1 MRKKH
6 SHRAEKSARH
16 ATPSGH
22 RSNKSGR
29 SENKSRRAGA
39 SASAGNRDNNARS
52 GKRSKHRRDES
63 HHRHI
68 PESLRQYVTGIIDMK
83 SSGKA
88 YLLPDQKDIEDVF
101 IAANHTHRT
110 LNGDRVKVLLFP
122 RRGSVGKLEG
132 QVVEILQRNKNY
144 IVGIV
149 ERSGSY
155 YFLAP
160 DNPSVPVDIFLPQ
173 DTLKNAKAGE
183 KVVVRIV
190 DWPAKFNNP
199 IGEVVSVL
207 GQPGDNHVEMQSI
220 LADFNF
226 PLSYPEAAE
235 KEAEKMKD
243 EVTPLD
249 LKHRRD
255 FRDIYT
261 CTIDPVDAKDYDD
274 ALSFRPLP
282 GGLVEVGVHIADV
295 SHFVKPGSAIDQEAY
310 DRATS
315 VYLVDRT
322 IAMLPERLS
331 NDLCSLRADVDRF
344 TFSAVFV
351 IKPDTAEIT
360 DSWFGKGVIRSNKRF
375 AYEQVQA
382 VLEEAGAI
390 ETASGAQTA
399 PAALNPNAVPA
410 PSLAESEVQALIALF
425 KISQKLK
432 AARYAKGAINFHSQE
447 VRFRLDPVTAKPLSV
462 YIKEQKEANFLVE
475 EFMLLANR
483 SVAEWVGKRQKPFV
497 YRVHDEPNPEKL
509 NTFVEFVRKLGY
521 KMNTRSRSGLV
532 KSFNALLD
540 QVNGRAEQNMI
551 ETISVRTMA
560 KAYYSSNNI
569 GHYGLA
575 FKFYTHFT
583 SPIRRYP
590 DLMVHRLLEYYLS
603 QENIAKPTDLAAI
616 EERCEHSSEM
626 ERRAAEAERA
636 SVKYKQAEF
645 LSDKI
650 GETFYGLVSGVSKWG
665 IYVALE
671 GNYCEGMVPLRSL
684 TDDFYELD
692 EENYRVVGVRTGQS
706 YKLGDRVRIRVDS
719 VDMNKKQM
727 NFSFVPEAKK

>member
-1 MRKKH
+1 MRKKRNATANGRGKQVGGRKSGKNRRSTADGGQRNDNH
-6 SHRAEKSARH
+6 PAGTRGRRAETDTRNSRNN
-16 ATPSGH
+16 
-22 RSNKSGR
+22 RRRGR
-29 SENKSRRAGA
+29 NDDRP
-39 SASAGNRDNNARS
+39 
-52 GKRSKHRRDES
+52 
-63 HHRHI
+63 RHI
-68 PESLRQYVTGIIDMK
+68 PESLRQYVTGIVDMK

-88 YLLPDQKDIEDVF
+88 YLLPDNKEISDVF
-101 IAANHTHRT
+101 IAANHTKHA
-110 LNGDRVKVLLFP
+110 LGGDRVRVLLFP
-122 RRGSVGKLEG
+122 HRGSVGKLEG

-149 ERSGSY
+149 ERSGAY
-155 YFLAP
+155 YFLVP
-160 DNPSVPVDIFLPQ
+160 DNPAVPVDIFLPA
-173 DTLKNAKAGE
+173 DALKGAKDGE
-183 KVVVRIV
+183 KVVARIA
-190 DWPAKFNNP
+190 DWPPHLNNP
-199 IGEVVSVL
+199 IGEVIAVL

-220 LADFNF
+220 LADYNF
-226 PLSYPEAAE
+226 PLSYPAAAEAEAA
-235 KEAEKMKD
+235 KMKD
-243 EVTPLD
+243 EVTAAD
-249 LKHRRD
+249 LKQRRD

-261 CTIDPVDAKDYDD
+261 CTIDPADAKDYDD
-274 ALSFRPLP
+274 ALSFRTLP
-282 GGLVEVGVHIADV
+282 DGQVEVGVHIADV

-344 TFSAVFV
+344 TFSAVFTM
-351 IKPDTAEIT
+351 KPETAEVT
-360 DSWFGKGVIRSNKRF
+360 GFWFGKGLIRSNRRF

-382 VLEEAGAI
+382 VLEKAGLTETLSEAA
-390 ETASGAQTA
+390 EKA
-399 PAALNPNAVPA
+399 PAPKPALKSDEKDA
-410 PSLAESEVQALIALF
+410 LATLCRL
-425 KISQKLK
+425 SQKLK

-447 VRFRLDPVTAKPLSV
+447 VRFHLDPVTAKPLGV

-483 SVAEWVGKRQKPFV
+483 YVAEWAGKRKKPFV

-532 KSFNALLD
+532 KSFNTLLEA
-540 QVNGRAEQNMI
+540 VSGKAEQNMI

-560 KAYYSSNNI
+560 KAYYSTGNI

-575 FKFYTHFT
+575 FKYYTHFT

-590 DLMVHRLLEYYLS
+590 DLMVHRLLAHYLGKG
-603 QENIAKPTDLAAI
+603 EAVDVKAL

-636 SVKYKQAEF
+636 SVKYKQAEY
-645 LSDKI
+645 LSDKV
-650 GETFYGLVSGVSKWG
+650 GEYFYGLVSGVSKWG

-706 YKLGDRVRIRVDS
+706 YKLGDRVKIRVDS

-727 NFSFVPEAKK
+727 NFSF

>member
-1 MRKKH
+1 MKKQRNSASGGRGRKAGASK
-6 SHRAEKSARH
+6 RKTNRRSASDSGNRNNNDK
-16 ATPSGH
+16 PSDSS
-22 RSNKSGR
+22 RSGR
-29 SENKSRRAGA
+29 SGDPAGA
-39 SASAGNRDNNARS
+39 GRNRP
-52 GKRSKHRRDES
+52 GKNRGRNDGR

-68 PESLRQYVTGIIDMK
+68 PESLRQYVTGTVDMK

-88 YLLPDQKDIEDVF
+88 YLLPDNKEIADVF
-101 IAANHTHRT
+101 IAANHTKHA
-110 LNGDRVKVLLFP
+110 LGGDRVRVLLFP
-122 RRGSVGKLEG
+122 HRGSVGKLEG

-149 ERSGSY
+149 ERSGAY
-155 YFLAP
+155 YFLVP
-160 DNPSVPVDIFLPQ
+160 DNPSVPVDIFLPKE
-173 DTLKNAKAGE
+173 TLKDAKAGE
-183 KVVVRIV
+183 KVVVRIT
-190 DWPAKFNNP
+190 DWPPHLNNP
-199 IGEVVSVL
+199 VGEVMAVL

-220 LADFNF
+220 LADYNF
-226 PLSYPEAAE
+226 PLAYPEAAE
-235 KEAEKMKD
+235 AEARKMKD
-243 EVTPLD
+243 EVTVAD
-249 LKHRRD
+249 LKQRRD
-255 FRDIYT
+255 FREVYT
-261 CTIDPVDAKDYDD
+261 CTIDPADAKDFDD
-274 ALSFRPLP
+274 ALSFRRLDD
-282 GGLVEVGVHIADV
+282 GQVEVGVHIADV
-295 SHFVKPGSAIDQEAY
+295 SHFVKPGSAIDREAY

-331 NDLCSLRADVDRF
+331 NDLCSLRADVERF
-344 TFSAVFV
+344 TFSAVFKM
-351 IKPDTAEIT
+351 KPETAEVT
-360 DSWFGKGVIRSNKRF
+360 DFWFGKGVIRSNRRF

-382 VLEEAGAI
+382 VLEKAGLTETFSEAA
-390 ETASGAQTA
+390 EKAAA
-399 PAALNPNAVPA
+399 PKPALKTD
-410 PSLAESEVQALIALF
+410 EKEALTDLF
-425 KISQKLK
+425 RLSQKLK
-432 AARYAKGAINFHSQE
+432 TARYAKGAINFHSQE
-447 VRFRLDPVTAKPLSV
+447 VRFHLDPVTAKPLGV

-483 SVAEWVGKRQKPFV
+483 YVAEWAGKRKKPFV

-532 KSFNALLD
+532 KSFNTLLD
-540 QVNGRAEQNMI
+540 AVAGKAEQNMI

-575 FKFYTHFT
+575 FKYYTHFT

-590 DLMVHRLLEYYLS
+590 DLMVHRLLEHYLGKG
-603 QENIAKPTDLAAI
+603 EPVDLNTL

-636 SVKYKQAEF
+636 SVKYKQAEY
-645 LSDKI
+645 LSDKV
-650 GETFYGLVSGVSKWG
+650 GEYFYGLVSGVSKWG

-727 NFSFVPEAKK
+727 NFSF

>member
-1 MRKKH
+1 
-6 SHRAEKSARH
+6 
-16 ATPSGH
+16 
-22 RSNKSGR
+22 
-29 SENKSRRAGA
+29 
-39 SASAGNRDNNARS
+39 
-52 GKRSKHRRDES
+52 
-63 HHRHI
+63 
-68 PESLRQYVTGIIDMK
+68 MK

-88 YLLPDQKDIEDVF
+88 YLLPDNKEIEDVF
-101 IAANHTHRT
+101 IAANHTKHAMD
-110 LNGDRVKVLLFP
+110 GDHVRVLLFP

-132 QVVEILQRNKNY
+132 QIVEILQRNKNY

-149 ERSGSY
+149 TRSGAY
-155 YFLAP
+155 YFLEP
-160 DNPSVPVDIFLPQ
+160 DNPSVPVDIFLPA
-173 DTLKNAKAGE
+173 DTLKDAKPGE

-190 DWPAKFNNP
+190 DWPPHLNNP
-199 IGEVVSVL
+199 VGEVIAVL
-207 GQPGDNHVEMQSI
+207 GKPGDNTVEMQSI
-220 LADFNF
+220 LADYNF
-226 PLSYPEAAE
+226 PLSYPAAAEAEAA
-235 KEAEKMKD
+235 KMKD
-243 EVTPLD
+243 EVTAAD
-249 LKHRRD
+249 LKQRRD
-255 FRDIYT
+255 FRNIYT

-274 ALSFRPLP
+274 ALSFRSLP
-282 GGLVEVGVHIADV
+282 DGQVEVGVHIADV

-331 NDLCSLRADVDRF
+331 NDLCSLRADVERF
-344 TFSAVFV
+344 TFSALFTM
-351 IKPDTAEIT
+351 KPETAEVT
-360 DSWFGKGVIRSNKRF
+360 DFWFGKGVIRSNRRF

-382 VLEEAGAI
+382 VLEAEGLATPSVSAVKVSAP
-390 ETASGAQTA
+390 EPALTASEVK
-399 PAALNPNAVPA
+399 ALT
-410 PSLAESEVQALIALF
+410 ALF
-425 KISQKLK
+425 AISQKLK
-432 AARYAKGAINFHSQE
+432 EARYAKGAINFHSQE

-462 YIKEQKEANFLVE
+462 YVKEQKEANFLVE

-483 SVAEWVGKRQKPFV
+483 YVAEWAGKRKKAFV

-532 KSFNALLD
+532 KSFNTLLT
-540 QVNGRAEQNMI
+540 QVVGKAEQNMI

-560 KAYYSSNNI
+560 KAYYSTNNI

-575 FKFYTHFT
+575 FKYYTHFT

-590 DLMVHRLLEYYLS
+590 DLMVHRLLAHYLG
-603 QENIAKPTDLAAI
+603 QADAKGAAPDVATL

-636 SVKYKQAEF
+636 SVKYKQAEY
-645 LSDKI
+645 LSDKV
-650 GETFYGLVSGVSKWG
+650 GEYFYGLVSGVSKWG

-706 YKLGDRVRIRVDS
+706 YKLGDRVKIRVDS

-727 NFSFVPEAKK
+727 NFSF

>member
-1 MRKKH
+1 MRKK
-6 SHRAEKSARH
+6 RN
-16 ATPSGH
+16 
-22 RSNKSGR
+22 SNKPGRGKQTSGR
-29 SENKSRRAGA
+29 KSQSGRQAAAG
-39 SASAGNRDNNARS
+39 RKDDR
-52 GKRSKHRRDES
+52 
-63 HHRHI
+63 HRHI
-68 PESLRQYVTGIIDMK
+68 PESLRQYITGKVDMK

-88 YLLPDQKDIEDVF
+88 YLLPDNKEIEDVF
-101 IAANHTHRT
+101 IAANHTKHA
-110 LNGDRVKVLLFP
+110 LDGDHVRVLLFP

-132 QVVEILQRNKNY
+132 QIVEILQRNKNY

-149 ERSGSY
+149 TRSGAY
-155 YFLAP
+155 YFLEP
-160 DNPSVPVDIFLPQ
+160 DNPSVPVDIFLPA
-173 DTLKNAKAGE
+173 DTLKDAKPGE
-183 KVVVRIV
+183 KVVVRIA
-190 DWPAKFNNP
+190 DWPAHLNNP
-199 IGEVVSVL
+199 VGEVIAVL
-207 GQPGDNHVEMQSI
+207 GKPGDNTVEMQSI
-220 LADFNF
+220 LADYNF
-226 PLSYPEAAE
+226 PLSYPAAAEAEAA
-235 KEAEKMKD
+235 KMKD
-243 EVTPLD
+243 AVTAAD
-249 LKHRRD
+249 LKQRRD
-255 FRDIYT
+255 FRNVYT

-274 ALSFRPLP
+274 ALSFRRLND
-282 GGLVEVGVHIADV
+282 GQVEVGVHIADV
-295 SHFVKPGSAIDQEAY
+295 SHFVKPGSAIDKEAY

-344 TFSAVFV
+344 TFSAVFTM
-351 IKPDTAEIT
+351 KPETAEIT
-360 DSWFGKGVIRSNKRF
+360 DFWFGKGVIRSDRRF

-382 VLEEAGAI
+382 VLEAEGL
-390 ETASGAQTA
+390 AS
-399 PAALNPNAVPA
+399 A
-410 PSLAESEVQALIALF
+410 PSNPVPPPEPALTPAEVKALTALF
-425 KISQKLK
+425 AISQKLK
-432 AARYAKGAINFHSQE
+432 EARYAKGAINFHSQE

-462 YIKEQKEANFLVE
+462 YVKEQKEANFLVE

-483 SVAEWVGKRQKPFV
+483 YVAEWAGKRKKAFV

-532 KSFNALLD
+532 KSFNTLLN
-540 QVNGRAEQNMI
+540 QVVGKAEQNMI

-560 KAYYSSNNI
+560 KAYYSTNNI

-575 FKFYTHFT
+575 FKYYTHFT

-590 DLMVHRLLEYYLS
+590 DLMVHRLLARYLG
-603 QENIAKPTDLAAI
+603 QADAKGAAPDLATL

-636 SVKYKQAEF
+636 SVKYKQAEY
-645 LSDKI
+645 LSDKV
-650 GETFYGLVSGVSKWG
+650 GEYFYGLVSGVSKWG

-706 YKLGDRVRIRVDS
+706 YKLGDRVKIRIDS

-727 NFSFVPEAKK
+727 NFSF

>member
-6 SHRAEKSARH
+6 SHRSEKSARH
-16 ATPSGH
+16 AANSGH

-149 ERSGSY
+149 ERSGNY
-155 YFLAP
+155 YFLVP

-432 AARYAKGAINFHSQE
+432 TARYAKGAINFHSQE

-590 DLMVHRLLEYYLS
+590 DLMVHRLLEYYLD
-603 QENIAKPTDLAAI
+603 QDKAAKPADLAAL

-727 NFSFVPEAKK
+727 NFSFVPETKK

>member
-6 SHRAEKSARH
+6 SHRSEKSARH
-16 ATPSGH
+16 SAANGH
-22 RSNKSGR
+22 RSNQQGR
-29 SENKSRRAGA
+29 SSENKSRHAQG
-39 SASAGNRDNNARS
+39 RS
-52 GKRSKHRRDES
+52 HTHSSKRRRDDDS
-63 HHRHI
+63 QHHRHI
-68 PESLRQYVTGIIDMK
+68 PESLRQYVTGTIDMK

-155 YFLAP
+155 YFLVP

-243 EVTPLD
+243 EVTPHD
-249 LKHRRD
+249 LKQRRD

-274 ALSFRPLP
+274 ALSFRPLS

-344 TFSAVFV
+344 TFSAMFV
-351 IKPDTAEIT
+351 MKPDTAEIT
-360 DSWFGKGVIRSNKRF
+360 DFWFGKGVIRSNKRF

-390 ETASGAQTA
+390 EAAQSA
-399 PAALNPNAVPA
+399 PNATLNPNAVPA
-410 PSLAESEVQALIALF
+410 PTLTESETEALIALF

-603 QENIAKPTDLAAI
+603 QEHIAKPADLAAI

-650 GETFYGLVSGVSKWG
+650 GEMFYGLVSGVSKWG

-706 YKLGDRVRIRVDS
+706 YKLGDRVRIKVDS

>member
-1 MRKKH
+1 MRKK
-6 SHRAEKSARH
+6 RSAKPGRGKQ
-16 ATPSGH
+16 T
-22 RSNKSGR
+22 SGR
-29 SENKSRRAGA
+29 KSQSGRQAATGRKDNRRG
-39 SASAGNRDNNARS
+39 GHGKKRDNDR
-52 GKRSKHRRDES
+52 
-63 HHRHI
+63 HRHI
-68 PESLRQYVTGIIDMK
+68 PESLRQYITGKVDMK

-88 YLLPDQKDIEDVF
+88 YLLPDNKEIEDVF
-101 IAANHTHRT
+101 IAANHTKHA
-110 LNGDRVKVLLFP
+110 LDGDHVRVLLFP

-132 QVVEILQRNKNY
+132 QIVEILQRNKNY

-149 ERSGSY
+149 TRSGAY
-155 YFLAP
+155 YFLEP
-160 DNPSVPVDIFLPQ
+160 DNPSVPVDIFLPA
-173 DTLKNAKAGE
+173 DTLKDAKPGE
-183 KVVVRIV
+183 KVVVRIA
-190 DWPAKFNNP
+190 DWPAHLNNP
-199 IGEVVSVL
+199 VGEVIAVL
-207 GQPGDNHVEMQSI
+207 GKPGDNTVEMQSI
-220 LADFNF
+220 LADYNF
-226 PLSYPEAAE
+226 PLSYPAAAEAEAA
-235 KEAEKMKD
+235 KMKD
-243 EVTPLD
+243 AVTAAD
-249 LKHRRD
+249 LKQRRD
-255 FRDIYT
+255 FRNIYT

-274 ALSFRPLP
+274 ALSFRRLND
-282 GGLVEVGVHIADV
+282 GQVEVGVHIADV
-295 SHFVKPGSAIDQEAY
+295 SHFVKPGSAIDKEAY

-344 TFSAVFV
+344 TFSAVFTM
-351 IKPDTAEIT
+351 KPETAEIT
-360 DSWFGKGVIRSNKRF
+360 DFWFGKGVIRSDRRF

-382 VLEEAGAI
+382 VLEAEGL
-390 ETASGAQTA
+390 AS
-399 PAALNPNAVPA
+399 A
-410 PSLAESEVQALIALF
+410 PSNPVPPPEPALTPSEVKALTALF
-425 KISQKLK
+425 AISQKLK
-432 AARYAKGAINFHSQE
+432 EARYAKGAINFHSQE

-462 YIKEQKEANFLVE
+462 YVKEQKEANFLVE

-483 SVAEWVGKRQKPFV
+483 YVAEWAGKRKKAFV

-532 KSFNALLD
+532 KSFNTLLN
-540 QVNGRAEQNMI
+540 QVVGKAEQNMI

-560 KAYYSSNNI
+560 KAYYSTNNI

-575 FKFYTHFT
+575 FKYYTHFT

-590 DLMVHRLLEYYLS
+590 DLMVHRLLACYLG
-603 QENIAKPTDLAAI
+603 QADAKGAAPDLATL

-636 SVKYKQAEF
+636 SVKYKQAEY
-645 LSDKI
+645 LSDKV
-650 GETFYGLVSGVSKWG
+650 GEYFYGLVSGVSKWG

-706 YKLGDRVRIRVDS
+706 YKLGDRVKIRIDS

-727 NFSFVPEAKK
+727 NFSF

>member
-255 FRDIYT
+255 FRNIYT

-274 ALSFRPLP
+274 ALSFRPLS

-295 SHFVKPGSAIDQEAY
+295 SHFVRPGSAIDQEAY

-390 ETASGAQTA
+390 ETASGAQTT

-590 DLMVHRLLEYYLS
+590 DLMVHRLLEYYLD
-603 QENIAKPTDLAAI
+603 QDKAAKPADLAAL

>member
-1 MRKKH
+1 MRKKR
-6 SHRAEKSARH
+6 SAKPGRGKQTSDRKSQ
-16 ATPSGH
+16 
-22 RSNKSGR
+22 SGR
-29 SENKSRRAGA
+29 QAAPAKTG
-39 SASAGNRDNNARS
+39 
-52 GKRSKHRRDES
+52 RRDGRGKKGGGDR
-63 HHRHI
+63 HRHI
-68 PESLRQYVTGIIDMK
+68 PESLRQYITGKVDMK

-88 YLLPDQKDIEDVF
+88 YLLPDNKEIEDVF
-101 IAANHTHRT
+101 IAANHTKHAMD
-110 LNGDRVKVLLFP
+110 GDHVRVLLFP

-132 QVVEILQRNKNY
+132 QIVEILQRNKNY

-149 ERSGSY
+149 TCSGKY
-155 YFLAP
+155 YFLEP
-160 DNPSVPVDIFLPQ
+160 DNPSVPVDIFLPAE
-173 DTLKNAKAGE
+173 TLQKAKPGE

-190 DWPAKFNNP
+190 DWPPHLNNP
-199 IGEVVSVL
+199 VGEVIAVL
-207 GQPGDNHVEMQSI
+207 GQPGDNTVEMQSI
-220 LADFNF
+220 LADYNF
-226 PLSYPEAAE
+226 PLSYPAAAEAEAA
-235 KEAEKMKD
+235 KMKD
-243 EVTPLD
+243 GVTAAD
-249 LKHRRD
+249 LKQRRD
-255 FRDIYT
+255 FRSIYT

-274 ALSFRPLP
+274 ALSFRRLDD
-282 GGLVEVGVHIADV
+282 GQVEVGVHIADV
-295 SHFVKPGSAIDQEAY
+295 SHFVKPGSAIDKEAY

-344 TFSAVFV
+344 TFSAVFTM
-351 IKPDTAEIT
+351 KPETAEIT
-360 DSWFGKGVIRSNKRF
+360 DFWFGKGVIRSNRRF

-382 VLEEAGAI
+382 VLEAEGLASAPAQPVAPPQPAL
-390 ETASGAQTA
+390 TASEVK
-399 PAALNPNAVPA
+399 ALT
-410 PSLAESEVQALIALF
+410 ELF
-425 KISQKLK
+425 RISQKLK
-432 AARYAKGAINFHSQE
+432 EARYSKGAINFHSQE
-447 VRFRLDPVTAKPLSV
+447 VRVRLDPVTAKPLSV
-462 YIKEQKEANFLVE
+462 YVKEQKEANFLVE

-483 SVAEWVGKRQKPFV
+483 YVAEWAGKRKKAFV

-532 KSFNALLD
+532 KSFNTLLN
-540 QVNGRAEQNMI
+540 QVVGKAEQNMI

-560 KAYYSSNNI
+560 KAYYSTNNI

-575 FKFYTHFT
+575 FKYYTHFT

-590 DLMVHRLLEYYLS
+590 DLMVHRLLAYYLA
-603 QENIAKPTDLAAI
+603 QADAKGAAPADVATL

-636 SVKYKQAEF
+636 SVKYKQAEY
-645 LSDKI
+645 LSDKV
-650 GETFYGLVSGVSKWG
+650 GEYFYGLVSGVSKWG

-706 YKLGDRVRIRVDS
+706 YKLGDRVKIRVDS

-727 NFSFVPEAKK
+727 NFSF

>member
-1 MRKKH
+1 MRKK
-6 SHRAEKSARH
+6 RSAKPGRGKQ
-16 ATPSGH
+16 T
-22 RSNKSGR
+22 SGR
-29 SENKSRRAGA
+29 KSQ
-39 SASAGNRDNNARS
+39 S
-52 GKRSKHRRDES
+52 GRQAATGRKDDR
-63 HHRHI
+63 HRHI
-68 PESLRQYVTGIIDMK
+68 PESLRQYITGKVDMK

-88 YLLPDQKDIEDVF
+88 YLLPDNKEIEDVF
-101 IAANHTHRT
+101 IAANHTKHA
-110 LNGDRVKVLLFP
+110 LDGDHVRVLLFP

-132 QVVEILQRNKNY
+132 QIVEILQRNKNY

-149 ERSGSY
+149 TRSGAY
-155 YFLAP
+155 YFLEP
-160 DNPSVPVDIFLPQ
+160 DNPSVPVDIFLPA
-173 DTLKNAKAGE
+173 DTLKDAKPGE
-183 KVVVRIV
+183 KVVVRIA
-190 DWPAKFNNP
+190 DWPPHLNNP
-199 IGEVVSVL
+199 VGEVIAVL
-207 GQPGDNHVEMQSI
+207 GKPGDNTVEMQSI
-220 LADFNF
+220 LADYNF
-226 PLSYPEAAE
+226 PLSYPAAAEAEAA
-235 KEAEKMKD
+235 KMKD
-243 EVTPLD
+243 AVTAAD
-249 LKHRRD
+249 LKQRRD
-255 FRDIYT
+255 FRKIYT

-274 ALSFRPLP
+274 ALSFRRLND
-282 GGLVEVGVHIADV
+282 GQVEVGVHIADV
-295 SHFVKPGSAIDQEAY
+295 SHFVKPGSAIDKEAY

-344 TFSAVFV
+344 TFSAVFTM
-351 IKPDTAEIT
+351 KPETAEIT
-360 DSWFGKGVIRSNKRF
+360 DFWFGKGVIRSDRRF

-382 VLEEAGAI
+382 VLEAEGL
-390 ETASGAQTA
+390 AS
-399 PAALNPNAVPA
+399 A
-410 PSLAESEVQALIALF
+410 PSNPVPPPEPALTPAEVKALTALF
-425 KISQKLK
+425 AISQKLK
-432 AARYAKGAINFHSQE
+432 EARYAKGAINFHSQE

-462 YIKEQKEANFLVE
+462 YVKEQKEANFLVE

-483 SVAEWVGKRQKPFV
+483 YVAEWAGKRKKAFV

-532 KSFNALLD
+532 KSFNTLLN
-540 QVNGRAEQNMI
+540 QVVGKAEQNMI

-560 KAYYSSNNI
+560 KAYYSTNNI

-575 FKFYTHFT
+575 FKYYTHFT

-590 DLMVHRLLEYYLS
+590 DLMVHRLLACYLG
-603 QENIAKPTDLAAI
+603 QADAKGAAPDLATL

-636 SVKYKQAEF
+636 SVKYKQAEY
-645 LSDKI
+645 LSDKV
-650 GETFYGLVSGVSKWG
+650 GEYFYGLVSGVSKWG

-706 YKLGDRVRIRVDS
+706 YKLGDRVKIRIDS

-727 NFSFVPEAKK
+727 NFSF

>member
-1 MRKKH
+1 MRKK
-6 SHRAEKSARH
+6 RN
-16 ATPSGH
+16 ATKPG
-22 RSNKSGR
+22 RGKQKSGR
-29 SENKSRRAGA
+29 SSNSCGRHNDR
-39 SASAGNRDNNARS
+39 
-52 GKRSKHRRDES
+52 
-63 HHRHI
+63 HRHI
-68 PESLRQYVTGIIDMK
+68 PESLRQYVTGKVDMK

-88 YLLPDQKDIEDVF
+88 YLLPDNKEIEDVF
-101 IAANHTHRT
+101 IAANHTKHAMD
-110 LNGDRVKVLLFP
+110 GDHVRVLLFP

-132 QVVEILQRNKNY
+132 QIVEILQRNKNY

-149 ERSGSY
+149 TRSGAY
-155 YFLAP
+155 YFLEP
-160 DNPSVPVDIFLPQ
+160 DNPSVPVDIFLPA
-173 DTLKNAKAGE
+173 DTLKDAKPGE

-190 DWPAKFNNP
+190 DWPPHLNNP
-199 IGEVVSVL
+199 VGEVIAVL
-207 GQPGDNHVEMQSI
+207 GKPGDNTVEMQSI
-220 LADFNF
+220 LADYNF
-226 PLSYPEAAE
+226 PLSYPAAAEAEAA
-235 KEAEKMKD
+235 KMKD
-243 EVTPLD
+243 EVTAAD
-249 LKHRRD
+249 LKQRRD
-255 FRDIYT
+255 FRNIYT

-274 ALSFRPLP
+274 ALSFRSLP
-282 GGLVEVGVHIADV
+282 DGQVEVGVHIADV

-331 NDLCSLRADVDRF
+331 NDLCSLRADVERF
-344 TFSAVFV
+344 TFSALFTM
-351 IKPDTAEIT
+351 KPETAEVT
-360 DSWFGKGVIRSNKRF
+360 DFWFGKGVIRSNRRF

-382 VLEEAGAI
+382 VLEAEGMATPSVSAVKVSAP
-390 ETASGAQTA
+390 EPALTASEVK
-399 PAALNPNAVPA
+399 ALT
-410 PSLAESEVQALIALF
+410 ALF
-425 KISQKLK
+425 AISQKLK
-432 AARYAKGAINFHSQE
+432 EARYAKGAINFHSQE

-462 YIKEQKEANFLVE
+462 YVKEQKEANFLVE

-483 SVAEWVGKRQKPFV
+483 YVAEWAGKRKKAFV

-532 KSFNALLD
+532 KSFNTLLT
-540 QVNGRAEQNMI
+540 QVVGKAEQNMI

-560 KAYYSSNNI
+560 KAYYSTNNI

-575 FKFYTHFT
+575 FKYYTHFT

-590 DLMVHRLLEYYLS
+590 DLMVHRLLAHYLG
-603 QENIAKPTDLAAI
+603 QADAKGAAPDVATL

-636 SVKYKQAEF
+636 SVKYKQAEY
-645 LSDKI
+645 LSDKV
-650 GETFYGLVSGVSKWG
+650 GEYFYGLVSGVSKWG

-706 YKLGDRVRIRVDS
+706 YKLGDRVKIRVDS

-727 NFSFVPEAKK
+727 NFSF

>member
-255 FRDIYT
+255 FRNIYT

-274 ALSFRPLP
+274 ALSFRPLS

-295 SHFVKPGSAIDQEAY
+295 SHFVRPGSAIDQEAY

-590 DLMVHRLLEYYLS
+590 DLMVHRLLEYYLD
-603 QENIAKPTDLAAI
+603 QDKAAKPADLAAL

>member
-1 MRKKH
+1 MRKKRN
-6 SHRAEKSARH
+6 SSSNGRGKQTAGR
-16 ATPSGH
+16 PS
-22 RSNKSGR
+22 KQ
-29 SENKSRRAGA
+29 SRRA
-39 SASAGNRDNNARS
+39 ASAGDRHNENRNDKRHSRDGNEAVSGRGSHGRS
-52 GKRSKHRRDES
+52 RDRNGGDR
-63 HHRHI
+63 HRHI
-68 PESLRQYVTGIIDMK
+68 PESLRQYVTGIVDMK

-88 YLLPDQKDIEDVF
+88 YLLPDNKEIADVF
-101 IAANHTHRT
+101 IAANHTKHA
-110 LNGDRVKVLLFP
+110 LGGDRVRVLLFP
-122 RRGSVGKLEG
+122 HRGSVGKLEG

-149 ERSGSY
+149 ERSGAY
-155 YFLAP
+155 YFLVP
-160 DNPSVPVDIFLPQ
+160 DNPSVPVDIFLPKE
-173 DTLKNAKAGE
+173 TLKDAKDGE
-183 KVVVRIV
+183 KVVVRIT
-190 DWPAKFNNP
+190 DWPQHLNNP
-199 IGEVVSVL
+199 VGEVIAVL

-220 LADFNF
+220 LADYNF
-226 PLSYPEAAE
+226 PLAYPAAAEAEAA
-235 KEAEKMKD
+235 KMKD
-243 EVTPLD
+243 EVTAAD
-249 LKHRRD
+249 LRQRRD
-255 FRDIYT
+255 FRDVYT
-261 CTIDPVDAKDYDD
+261 CTIDPADAKDFDD
-274 ALSFRPLP
+274 ALSFRTLP
-282 GGLVEVGVHIADV
+282 DGQVEVGVHIADV
-295 SHFVKPGSAIDQEAY
+295 SHFVKPGSAIDREAY

-331 NDLCSLRADVDRF
+331 NDLCSLRADVERF
-344 TFSAVFV
+344 TFSAVFTM
-351 IKPDTAEIT
+351 KPETAEVT
-360 DSWFGKGVIRSNKRF
+360 DFWFGKGVIRSNRRF

-382 VLEEAGAI
+382 VLEKAGLTETLSEAA
-390 ETASGAQTA
+390 AQA
-399 PAALNPNAVPA
+399 PAPKPALKPDEKDALT
-410 PSLAESEVQALIALF
+410 SLFRL
-425 KISQKLK
+425 SQKFK

-447 VRFRLDPVTAKPLSV
+447 VRFHLDPVTAKPLGV

-483 SVAEWVGKRQKPFV
+483 YVAEWAGKRKKPFV

-532 KSFNALLD
+532 KSFNTLLD
-540 QVNGRAEQNMI
+540 SVVGKAEQNMI

-575 FKFYTHFT
+575 FKYYTHFT

-590 DLMVHRLLEYYLS
+590 DLMVHRLLEHYLG
-603 QENIAKPTDLAAI
+603 KGGPVDLNAL

-636 SVKYKQAEF
+636 SVKYKQAEY
-645 LSDKI
+645 LSDKV
-650 GETFYGLVSGVSKWG
+650 GEYFYGLVSGVSKWG

-692 EENYRVVGVRTGQS
+692 EENYRVVGTRTGQS
-706 YKLGDRVRIRVDS
+706 YKLGDRVKIRVDS

-727 NFSFVPEAKK
+727 NFSF

>member
-1 MRKKH
+1 MRKKRNAT
-6 SHRAEKSARH
+6 SNGRGKQTGGRKSGQTRRAETDRDSRNQSHGQSRNRRRGRH
-16 ATPSGH
+16 DDRP
-22 RSNKSGR
+22 
-29 SENKSRRAGA
+29 
-39 SASAGNRDNNARS
+39 
-52 GKRSKHRRDES
+52 
-63 HHRHI
+63 RHI
-68 PESLRQYVTGIIDMK
+68 PESLRQYVTGIVDMK

-88 YLLPDQKDIEDVF
+88 YLLPDNKEIADVF
-101 IAANHTHRT
+101 IAANHTKHA
-110 LNGDRVKVLLFP
+110 LGGDRVRVLLFP
-122 RRGSVGKLEG
+122 HRGSVGKLEG

-149 ERSGSY
+149 ERSGAY
-155 YFLAP
+155 YFLVP
-160 DNPSVPVDIFLPQ
+160 DNPAVPVDIFLPA
-173 DTLKNAKAGE
+173 DALKGAKAGE
-183 KVVVRIV
+183 KVVTRIA
-190 DWPAKFNNP
+190 DWPPHLNNP
-199 IGEVVSVL
+199 IGEVIAVL

-220 LADFNF
+220 LADYNF
-226 PLSYPEAAE
+226 PLSYPAAAEAEAA
-235 KEAEKMKD
+235 KMKD
-243 EVTPLD
+243 EVTAAD
-249 LKHRRD
+249 LKQRRD
-255 FRDIYT
+255 FRDVYT
-261 CTIDPVDAKDYDD
+261 CTIDPADAKDYDD

-282 GGLVEVGVHIADV
+282 DGQVEVGVHIADV
-295 SHFVKPGSAIDQEAY
+295 SHFVKPGSAIDREAY

-331 NDLCSLRADVDRF
+331 NDLCSLRADVERF
-344 TFSAVFV
+344 TFSAVFTM
-351 IKPDTAEIT
+351 KPETAEVT
-360 DSWFGKGVIRSNKRF
+360 GFWFGKGVIRSNRRF

-382 VLEEAGAI
+382 VLEKAGLTETLSEAA
-390 ETASGAQTA
+390 AQA
-399 PAALNPNAVPA
+399 PAPKPALKPD
-410 PSLAESEVQALIALF
+410 EKDALTALCRL
-425 KISQKLK
+425 SQKLK

-447 VRFRLDPVTAKPLSV
+447 VRFHLDPVTAKPLGV

-483 SVAEWVGKRQKPFV
+483 YVAEWAGKRKKPFV

-532 KSFNALLD
+532 KSFNTLLD
-540 QVNGRAEQNMI
+540 AVSGKAEQNMI

-560 KAYYSSNNI
+560 KAYYSTENI

-575 FKFYTHFT
+575 FKYYTHFT

-590 DLMVHRLLEYYLS
+590 DLMVHRLLAHYLGKG
-603 QENIAKPTDLAAI
+603 EAVDIKAL

-636 SVKYKQAEF
+636 SVKYKQAEY
-645 LSDKI
+645 LSDKV
-650 GETFYGLVSGVSKWG
+650 GEHFYGLVSGVSKWG

-706 YKLGDRVRIRVDS
+706 YKLGDRVKIRVDS

-727 NFSFVPEAKK
+727 NFSF